1 MRAARVLIAVVVC
14 LAPGAAQAG
23 RTQYGWLF
31 GTEVMPERGAEL
43 QTWITEEN
51 ATNGDAVNYHETL
64 WGMQALIGVTD
75 QIELAFPVEFIW
87 RDSAATMPGFT
98 WKRYGVE
105 GRFRLVSGDPV
116 DAPPFAPLIRVA
128 IKRDVTTRDTTI
140 VEANF
145 VASTT
150 TPTGSVMGLVDLGF
164 VAGINKDDQAYE
176 ARPGVGV
183 SFKVVGDL
191 RLGAEVFAHIDLEE
205 SAGRWVAAGPNLA
218 WSHGRSWVSAAM
230 GIGLYQIKTAPALQ
244 WGIMF

>member
-1 MRAARVLIAVVVC
+1 VRAARVLIAAVVC
-14 LAPGAAQAG
+14 LAPATAHAG

-43 QTWITEEN
+43 HTWVTEEN
-51 ATNGDAVNYHETL
+51 GTKGIDYHDTL

-75 QIELAFPVEFIW
+75 QLEVLFPVEFIW
-87 RDSAATMPGFT
+87 REAEGVPPGFT
-98 WKRYGVE
+98 WKRWGVE
-105 GRFRLVSGDPV
+105 ARYRLVSGDPV
-116 DAPPFAPLIRVA
+116 DAPPFAPLVRLAV
-128 IKRDVTTRDTTI
+128 KRDISVRDTTI

-150 TPTGSVMGLVDLGF
+150 TPSGSVMGLVDLGV
-164 VAGINKDDQAYE
+164 VAGINKDDQVFE
-176 ARPGVGV
+176 ARPGIGV

-191 RLGAEVFAHIDLEE
+191 RLGAEVFGRLDLENK
-205 SAGRWVAAGPNLA
+205 APRWIAAGPNLA

>member
-1 MRAARVLIAVVVC
+1 MRAAWVLIAGVGL
-14 LAPGAAQAG
+14 LAPGAAHAG

-51 ATNGDAVNYHETL
+51 ATDKVDYHETL
-64 WGMQALIGVTD
+64 WGLQALIGVTD
-75 QIELAFPVEFIW
+75 QLELAFPVEFVW
-87 RDSAATMPGFT
+87 RDSDMTNPSFT

-105 GRFRLVSGDPV
+105 GRYRFVSGDPV
-116 DAPPFAPLIRVA
+116 DAPPFAPLLRVA
-128 IKRDVTTRDTTI
+128 VKRDVTERDTTI
-140 VEANF
+140 VEANL

-150 TPTGSVMGLVDLGF
+150 TPTGSVMALVDLGF
-164 VAGINKDDQAYE
+164 AAAINPDDQAFE
-176 ARPGVGV
+176 ARPGAGV
-183 SFKVVGDL
+183 SFKVYGDF
-191 RLGAEVFAHIDLEE
+191 RLGAEVFAHIDLKE